1 MQPELTPS
9 EGVETMERFFKLKE
23 LGTNVRTEIMA
34 GLTTFMTMAYILA
47 VNPGILG
54 STGLD
59 AYGVFLATALA
70 AGIFTIAMGLFVNF
84 PVALAPGMGL
94 NAYFAT
100 TVLTSKATGHPITPE
115 MGLAAVFISGIIF
128 LILTITQIRQLLIV
142 AIPDSIKHAITVG
155 IGLFIT
161 IIGLKNS
168 GVLTVGLDASVT
180 DVAKGRFTDL
190 LGFETVFHM
199 GDLANTTVWLTLA
212 GLAVIAI
219 LMVLKVRGAI
229 LFGILITT
237 LIGMIPGVD
246 AVNFDSLNN
255 QTWVPHFGKLNF
267 WDFDFADLLTTGLLT
282 AVATFTFVEL
292 FDTFG
297 TLVGTANRAGFF
309 KNKEEGGKRVGK
321 AMFVD
326 AVAVSGGA
334 MLGTST
340 VTAYVESSAG
350 IAEGG
355 RSGLTSVSTGVLFLL
370 SLFLAP
376 IALLVPA
383 SATSAALI
391 IVGVLMIQS
400 IKEIDFSDFVVGIP
414 SFLTI
419 VLMPFTYNI
428 ANGISLGIVTYVLL
442 AAVSNLFA
450 GGKHKIHWLMWIL
463 FILVLARYIFI
474 GSQG

>member
-1 MQPELTPS
+1 MD
-9 EGVETMERFFKLKE
+9 RFFKLKE

-47 VNPGILG
+47 VNPSVLG
-54 STGLD
+54 ASGLD
-59 AYGVFLATALA
+59 AYGIFLATALA

-100 TVLTSKATGHPITPE
+100 TVLASKATGHPISAE

-128 LILTITQIRQLLIV
+128 LILTVTQIRQLLIV
-142 AIPDSIKHAITVG
+142 AIPDSLKHAITVG

-168 GVLTVGLDASVT
+168 GLMTIALDASVT
-180 DVAKGRFTDL
+180 DVAKGQFTDL
-190 LGFETVFHM
+190 QSFETVIHM
-199 GDLANTTVWLTLA
+199 GSLESTNVWLTIV
-212 GLAVIAI
+212 GLAIIAV
-219 LMVLKVRGAI
+219 LMVLRVRGAI
-229 LFGILITT
+229 LVGILITT

-246 AVNFDSLNN
+246 AVDFNSLKG
-255 QTWVPHFGKLNF
+255 QKWVPDFSQLNF
-267 WDFDFADLLTTGLLT
+267 WNFDFADLFTTGLLT
-282 AVATFTFVEL
+282 AIATFTFVEL

-297 TLVGTANRAGFF
+297 TLVGTANRAGLL
-309 KNKEEGGKRVGK
+309 KNREEGNKRVGK

-355 RSGLTSVSTGVLFLL
+355 RSGLTAVSTGVLFLL

-376 IALLVPA
+376 IALLVPS

-391 IVGVLMIQS
+391 VVGVLMIQS
-400 IKEIDFSDFVVGIP
+400 IREIDFSDYVYGIP
-414 SFLTI
+414 AFLTI
-419 VLMPFTYNI
+419 SLMPFTYNI
-428 ANGISLGIVTYVLL
+428 ANGISFGIVSYVLL
-442 AAVSNLFA
+442 AAVDNLFK
-450 GGKHKIHWLMWIL
+450 GGKHKIHWLMWVL
-463 FILVLARYIFI
+463 FVLVIARYAFI